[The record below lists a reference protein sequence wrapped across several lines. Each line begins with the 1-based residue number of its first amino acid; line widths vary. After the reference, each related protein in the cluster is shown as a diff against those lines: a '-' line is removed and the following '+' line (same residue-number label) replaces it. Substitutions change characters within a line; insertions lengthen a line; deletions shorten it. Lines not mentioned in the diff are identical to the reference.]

1 VPPWDPRGDRPG
13 PTSADGQPFGA
24 VQQQAAAAMQQA
36 VEAALFHVDVAQAAA
51 EQVGPLTSGELGH
64 DRS

>member
-1 VPPWDPRGDRPG
+1 
-13 PTSADGQPFGA
+13 
-24 VQQQAAAAMQQA
+24 MQQA
-36 VEAALFHVDVAQAAA
+36 VDAALFHVDVAQAAA